1 MNEPLDIHFPLRKGR
16 AHEVMGASAP
26 CFAAIMCGLGKKPT
40 LWITESWQREHI
52 SPSGLAPFCDP
63 QKIILARGQSHLEVL
78 AASEEALRSGAIS
91 TLVVEL
97 NKPLT
102 LTIGRRLQLAA
113 ETGKTTGIFMIS
125 ESAGSNAAETR
136 WQCAPVF
143 DAEDSTLQEW
153 KLIKNKSGTL
163 GVWRIR
169 WDEQTRYITVV
180 SETGKRAHFARA
192 AG

>member
-1 MNEPLDIHFPLRKGR
+1 MNEPLSTYFPLRRGR

-26 CFAAIMCGLGKKPT
+26 CFAAIMCGLGKKPA
-40 LWITESWQREHI
+40 LWITESWQHEHI
-52 SPSGLAPFCDP
+52 NPSGLVPFCDP
-63 QKIILARGQSHLEVL
+63 QKIILARGQSHLDVL
-78 AASEEALRSGAIS
+78 AASEEALRSGALS
-91 TLVVEL
+91 TLVAEL

-113 ETGKTTGIFMIS
+113 EAGKTTGIFMIS

-136 WQCAPVF
+136 WQCNPVF
-143 DAEDSTLQEW
+143 DAGDSTLQNW

-163 GVWRIR
+163 GSWRTR
-169 WDEQTRYITVV
+169 WDEQAHHITVV
-180 SETGKRAHFARA
+180 SEVGERAHFARA